1 MPVTPSFR
9 AFVLEQLSRVAA
21 GIRARGMF
29 GGVGIYADDL
39 FFALIDDD
47 TLYFKTDDSTRQ
59 AYVDAGAPAFMP
71 GGMSMGY
78 HQVPADVLEDD
89 ATLAE
94 WTRQAI
100 AVGHAAKKS
109 KPKSKPRK

>member
-1 MPVTPSFR
+1 MPISDSYTDFILEKLGRITPVT
-9 AFVLEQLSRVAA
+9 SRK
-21 GIRARGMF
+21 MF
-29 GGVGIYADDL
+29 GALGVYDGADI
-39 FFALIDDD
+39 FAIVNDD

-89 ATLAE
+89 ATFAE

-109 KPKSKPRK
+109 KPKPKPRK